1 MRFALALLCLLLPS
15 VASAKTVKS
24 ADAKVPVARVV
35 KIVELVD
42 KPHIK
47 VNLVVQDLGGS
58 TDVSPTQRL
67 FFTLYSKG
75 EMFSTDAAFDLGPV
89 FGVKSAK
96 RKSGGVYEVTLDD
109 GFTGKTKTMTVDARE
124 AIVAMKKV
132 SCDDFDCAAS
142 KDFAATIEVSGP

>member
-1 MRFALALLCLLLPS
+1 MRSALVLLCLLVPS
-15 VASAKTVKS
+15 VAFAKTVKS
-24 ADAKVPVARVV
+24 SDTKVPVARVV

-89 FGVKSAK
+89 FGVRSAK
-96 RKSGGVYEVTLDD
+96 RKSGGIYVFTLDD

-142 KDFAATIEVSGP
+142 KDFSATIEVSDP